1 MASHTKLRS
10 SSINFTWSSTHQ
22 ISIPRISDP
31 TDNTLRKRT
40 RIEVAKHKE
49 FIKIILCQTNDS
61 SGCAPRLFRR
71 FFQFARGGAQR
82 DQELREPL
90 QSRIPGAMFSAEYR
104 PLVPQKKRQSAAFP
118 TQKWQLGK
126 GRPE

>member
-49 FIKIILCQTNDS
+49 FIKIIWCQTNDS
-61 SGCAPRLFRR
+61 SGCATRFFRR
-71 FFQFARGGAQR
+71 FFQFARRGAQR
-82 DQELREPL
+82 DQEWREPL

-104 PLVPQKKRQSAAFP
+104 TLVPAEKMQVRSLLTHKMAHREGQ
-118 TQKWQLGK
+118 T
-126 GRPE
+126 